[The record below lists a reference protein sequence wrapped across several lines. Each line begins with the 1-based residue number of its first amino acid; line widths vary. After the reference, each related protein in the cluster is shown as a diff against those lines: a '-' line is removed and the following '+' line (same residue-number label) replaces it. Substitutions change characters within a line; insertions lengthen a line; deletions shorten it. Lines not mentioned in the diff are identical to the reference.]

1 MQAVRF
7 LIDAQLPPALARALV
22 EAGQSA
28 EHVGD
33 VGLLDADDEA
43 IWQHAHATG
52 ATIMTKDEDF
62 IARQRRGPEHVR
74 IVWIRVGNTTRRA
87 LLRRFLPLLPQV
99 LSALGAGETLIEI
112 R

>member
-1 MQAVRF
+1 VLF
-7 LIDAQLPPALARALV
+7 LVDAQLPPALARALV
-22 EAGQSA
+22 EAGHSA

-43 IWQHAHATG
+43 IWQHAQATG
-52 ATIMTKDEDF
+52 ATIITKDEDF
-62 IARQRRGPEHVR
+62 ISRQRRGPERVR
-74 IVWIRVGNTTRRA
+74 IVWIRVGNTTRHA

-99 LSALGAGETLIEI
+99 LASLAAGETLIEI

>member
-1 MQAVRF
+1 VHF
-7 LIDAQLPPALARALV
+7 LINAQLPPALARALV
-22 EAGQSA
+22 EAGHSA

-33 VGLLDADDEA
+33 VGLLGANDEA
-43 IWQHAHATG
+43 IWQYAHATG
-52 ATIMTKDEDF
+52 AAIITKDEDF
-62 IARQRRGPEHVR
+62 IARQRRGPENVR

-99 LSALGAGETLIEI
+99 LASLAAGETLIEI